1 MDAPG
6 GRPYPP
12 CSRKVPLTPE
22 KRRLYRTWVIL
33 THTFFDAIVQP
44 IFGLLLVV
52 AAVIMGIYQTLP
64 FFTLGEDTLMYK
76 AVSLDII
83 LLVVLL
89 LSLFSASRSIY
100 EEIEDRTMLTLMSK
114 PVSRWQVLLGKY
126 LGLLT
131 AAAGAV
137 LLLGAILAALLWL
150 RIPDDYN
157 LPADPIDEDL
167 ARRLVELRSMHVAG
181 LWPQLVMLWM
191 QVGVLIAISV
201 TISTRFSLV
210 VNVPAT
216 ILLYLA
222 GNLTRFVE
230 VAAEPHGA
238 MARTAAFLV
247 NTMLPFLAVFD
258 LTDYTVYGKIA
269 LGDSAF
275 ADDPQA
281 VPLSRIWIYTGIAG
295 FYFAAYVAFV
305 LMLGYWSLKTRELGG
320 SEG

>member
-1 MDAPG
+1 M
-6 GRPYPP
+6 
-12 CSRKVPLTPE
+12 
-22 KRRLYRTWVIL
+22 YRTWVIL
-33 THTFFDAIVQP
+33 THTFFDAVVQP

-52 AAVIMGIYQTLP
+52 AAVIMGVYQTLP

-89 LSLFSASRSIY
+89 LSLFAASRSIY

-114 PVSRWQVLLGKY
+114 PVARWQVLLGKY
-126 LGLLT
+126 LGLLS
-131 AAAGAV
+131 AAAAAI
-137 LLLGAILAALLWL
+137 LLLGVILAAFLWL
-150 RIPDDYN
+150 RIPGDYN
-157 LPADPIDEDL
+157 IPSDPIDEEV
-167 ARRLVELRSMHVAG
+167 ARRLREMRLMHLAG

-216 ILLYLA
+216 ILLYIA

-230 VAAEPHGA
+230 VAADPHGA
-238 MARTAAFLV
+238 LARSGAFLI
-247 NTMLPFLAVFD
+247 NTLLPFLAVFD
-258 LTDYTVYGKIA
+258 LTDYTVYGTIA
-269 LGDSAF
+269 LEGTAF
-275 ADDPQA
+275 AEDPQA
-281 VPLSRIWIYTGIAG
+281 VALGSIWLYTAVAGI
-295 FYFAAYVAFV
+295 YFAAYVAFV